1 MLKKILSVIL
11 PVILLAA
18 GCSKDPGNVSPT
30 NEYAL
35 TNYPNTMAG
44 LQSVLVPAYSAMR
57 DANLFGFNYL
67 PKAMASC
74 THTAD
79 DNGYDAGWQEML
91 QTDISSTN
99 TYSLGVWQVCY
110 AGIKNCNTVL
120 QASKVY
126 LANYEQPGD
135 GPNVALIQGQA
146 YCLRGYYYLLLES
159 LFGEDNIVN
168 PAATDTL
175 GIIIDTTLP
184 TSLAGSQKG
193 RSSIKDSWAQVVS
206 DLTQAATLLH
216 GQVWT
221 GNDEG
226 RASEWAAKGLLGK
239 AYIYM
244 KDWADAKTTLLD
256 VIGNSNK
263 LLMPFAQ
270 YDQAFTGITANKFNQ
285 ESLFELNIDYQSNG
299 DYGVYGGAPNSTS
312 INGLIWSP
320 WVLGSDGSEV
330 DAAALGYGNETI
342 HDANIMRFGFP
353 LGYYSLVANPNYN
366 SSKPASPTNPVQIMD
381 PVYHTNSLAVRTNQT
396 ADPRLFVSCL
406 QPWVDSAINTP
417 PAGYVPGTVP
427 TTGYIPV
434 SKQAGPFK
442 SNQYQWSFRK
452 YAPLYCNVND
462 VPGGQADGANI
473 YLLRLAD
480 VYLLYAE
487 ACINTADNTDGL
499 QYLNMVRRRAYGY
512 PVGSSSPVDYTS
524 LTSATPAAA
533 AGDLVLGN
541 NPLYYER
548 WAELFNEGTWWTDVC
563 RWHLGPSE
571 AAYYKTYNY
580 GANPLTFN
588 TRCYAWPIPVM
599 EINANA
605 KVAGQQNPGY

>member
-1 MLKKILSVIL
+1 MLKKILSGLIPL
-11 PVILLAA
+11 IFLAA
-18 GCSKDPGNVSPT
+18 GCSKDPVNVSPT

-35 TNYPNTMAG
+35 NNYPNTMAG

-67 PKAMASC
+67 PKAMASI

-120 QASKVY
+120 QAAKVY
-126 LANYEQPGD
+126 LASFEQPGD

-159 LFGEDNIVN
+159 LFGEDNIAN
-168 PAATDTL
+168 PSATDTL

-184 TSLAGSQKG
+184 TSLAASQKG
-193 RSSIKDSWAQVVS
+193 RSSIKDSWAQVIS
-206 DLTQAATLLH
+206 DLTQATTLLH

-226 RASEWAAKGLLGK
+226 RVSEWAAQGLLGK
-239 AYIYM
+239 AYVYM
-244 KDWADAKTTLLD
+244 KDFTDAKTTLLN
-256 VIGNSNK
+256 VITSSGKS
-263 LLMPFAQ
+263 LMSFAQ
-270 YDQAFTGITANKFNQ
+270 YDQAFTGITANKFNS
-285 ESLFELNIDYQSNG
+285 ESLFEINIDYQSNG

-330 DAAALGYGNETI
+330 DAATLGYGNETI
-342 HDANIMRFGFP
+342 HDANILRFGFP

-366 SSKPASPTNPVQIMD
+366 SAQPASPTNAVQIMD
-381 PVYHTNSLAVRTNQT
+381 PVYYQNSLAVRTNQT
-396 ADPRLFVSCL
+396 ADPRLYVSCL

-427 TTGYIPV
+427 TAGYIPV

-452 YAPLYCNVND
+452 YAPIYCNVND
-462 VPGGQADGANI
+462 VPGGQADGADI
-473 YLLRLAD
+473 YVLRLAD

-487 ACINTADNTDGL
+487 ACINTSDNTDGL
-499 QYLNMVRRRAYGY
+499 EYLNMVHRRAYGY
-512 PVGSSSPVDYTS
+512 PINSPSPVDYAS
-524 LTSATPAAA
+524 LTSSTAAA
-533 AGDLVLGN
+533 ASGDPVLGN

-548 WAELFNEGTWWTDVC
+548 WAELFNEGTWWTDIC
-563 RWHLGPSE
+563 RWHLGVSE

-588 TRCYAWPIPVM
+588 TRCYAWPIPIA
-599 EINANA
+599 EINANS

>member
-1 MLKKILSVIL
+1 MLKKILFVLL
-11 PVILLAA
+11 PATLLAS
-18 GCSKDPGNVSPT
+18 GCSKDPVNVSPT

-44 LQSVLVPAYSAMR
+44 LNSVLVAAYSAMR

-67 PKAMASC
+67 PKAMASI

-91 QTDISSTN
+91 QTDLSSTN

-120 QASKVY
+120 QAAKVY

-159 LFGEDNIVN
+159 LFGEDNILN
-168 PAATDTL
+168 PTATDTL
-175 GIIIDTTLP
+175 GVIIDTTLP
-184 TSLAGSQKG
+184 TSLAASQKG

-221 GNDEG
+221 GNDVG
-226 RASEWAAKGLLGK
+226 RASEWSAKGLLGK
-239 AYIYM
+239 AYVYM

-256 VIGNSNK
+256 VITSSNK

-270 YDQAFTGITANKFNQ
+270 YDQAFTGITANKFNE

-342 HDANIMRFGFP
+342 HDANILRFGFP
-353 LGYYSLVANPNYN
+353 LGL
-366 SSKPASPTNPVQIMD
+366 
-381 PVYHTNSLAVRTNQT
+381 
-396 ADPRLFVSCL
+396 L
-406 QPWVDSAINTP
+406 QP
-417 PAGYVPGTVP
+417 
-427 TTGYIPV
+427 
-434 SKQAGPFK
+434 
-442 SNQYQWSFRK
+442 
-452 YAPLYCNVND
+452 
-462 VPGGQADGANI
+462 
-473 YLLRLAD
+473 
-480 VYLLYAE
+480 
-487 ACINTADNTDGL
+487 
-499 QYLNMVRRRAYGY
+499 
-512 PVGSSSPVDYTS
+512 GSQS
-524 LTSATPAAA
+524 
-533 AGDLVLGN
+533 
-541 NPLYYER
+541 
-548 WAELFNEGTWWTDVC
+548 
-563 RWHLGPSE
+563 
-571 AAYYKTYNY
+571 
-580 GANPLTFN
+580 
-588 TRCYAWPIPVM
+588 
-599 EINANA
+599 
-605 KVAGQQNPGY
+605 